1 MIVFGFGN
9 FIGTTLNSIQFFD
22 DFPSKYVPVM
32 NIFGF
37 IAMYIVNFFFTMRNY
52 EHSMIVLE
60 RNVHES
66 SCIWIAWK
74 SCETMILYHWYKT
87 IFYEL
92 HKTSLPGRY
101 QKLILYSWVFNHCS
115 KLFAQIFITVFKNCQ
130 SRIKNGSKSNEIISN
145 YGFNLLNW
153 KWFGGNSK
161 IVWLDL
167 LFVRIQQWNSSGFS
181 SFEVGVHLYWFF
193 CLLLLNKVGFSRFLL
208 IMLFSC
214 MSLCVFA

>member
-1 MIVFGFGN
+1 
-9 FIGTTLNSIQFFD
+9 
-22 DFPSKYVPVM
+22 
-32 NIFGF
+32 
-37 IAMYIVNFFFTMRNY
+37 
-52 EHSMIVLE
+52 
-60 RNVHES
+60 
-66 SCIWIAWK
+66 
-74 SCETMILYHWYKT
+74 MILYYWYKT

-130 SRIKNGSKSNEIISN
+130 SRIKNGSKWDNFRFQPSKLKVI
-145 YGFNLLNW
+145 W
-153 KWFGGNSK
+153 SK

-181 SFEVGVHLYWFF
+181 SFEVGVHLYWFCC